1 MNTQPGQILM
11 NKCGFKYEHS
21 AWTNSDEQMW
31 FCNTQPGQILMNKCG
46 FKYEHSA
53 WTNSDEQMWF

>member
-31 FCNTQPGQILMNKCG
+31 FL
-46 FKYEHSA
+46 
-53 WTNSDEQMWF
+53 

>member
-1 MNTQPGQILM
+1 MNTQPGQILMNKCGFNVVLNMNTQPGQILM

-31 FCNTQPGQILMNKCG
+31 F
-46 FKYEHSA
+46 
-53 WTNSDEQMWF
+53 